1 MRQRIL
7 LRTAYWAGFLFSLH
21 VALTVYINSSYLASN
36 VSENMVGILYTL
48 AAVVSVLGLFLVPK
62 LINRFGTSKIIG
74 MLIAINILNLVGMII
89 APDLYVL
96 GACFVLYF
104 AFNTLIYLGIDIMI
118 EHWSKNADQGTVRGS
133 YLTANNFGFMIA
145 PLIAGFVVDRLG
157 FQTLYGFG
165 IVILIPVLIII
176 GFQLPTVNHTHPS
189 RSNIFMIA
197 RKFLKNRK
205 LRAVFTINFILQFF
219 YAWMVIYTPIFLHVN
234 AGIPWDS
241 LGFAFTIMLA
251 AFVLF
256 EYPVGKLIDG
266 HVSERTIMLLGLL
279 IAGVSTLLV
288 TRAPIVT
295 FWALI
300 ATLFVTRVGAS
311 MIEVASESYFFRHVD
326 HEDTGSIG
334 FFRNTYPFAY
344 LLAPLLGSVMI
355 GIAPLWSLFVVLGGI
370 CFLGMIVVIRMQRR
384 VR

>member
-1 MRQRIL
+1 MKQRIL

-36 VSENMVGILYTL
+36 VSENMVGILYTAA
-48 AAVVSVLGLFLVPK
+48 AAVSVIGLFLVPK

-74 MLIAINILNLVGMII
+74 ILIAVNILNLVGMII

-189 RSNIFMIA
+189 RSNIFSIA

-234 AGIPWDS
+234 AGIPWDD

-256 EYPVGKLIDG
+256 EYPIGKLIDG
-266 HVSERTIMLLGLL
+266 YVSERTIMFLGLL

-288 TRAPIVT
+288 TRAPVVT

-300 ATLFVTRVGAS
+300 ATLFVTRIGAS
-311 MIEVASESYFFRHVD
+311 MVEVASESYFFRHVD

-370 CFLGMIVVIRMQRR
+370 CFLGIVVVIRMQRK